1 MGRDGRGVRA
11 ASKSSIEITF
21 MYQGQQCKERLS
33 LEPTT
38 ANLKRAEQ
46 HRAAILHA
54 IDQGVFDYSV
64 TFPNS
69 RKATKFSKV
78 KGSAMTLKAY
88 LDDWLVEKR
97 KHVKDSTWVDYDRI
111 VRHELIPSMG
121 GKPLSEIRIP
131 VVKEWLKGKSVGNK
145 RLANLQSVLR
155 TALDDAV
162 QDEILDSNPLRE
174 WTYQIKERTR
184 IEDDEVD
191 PFTAEEQQSILS
203 AATGQIKNLIQFAL
217 WTGMRTSELVGLRWG
232 DIDWVKNEVFV
243 VRAVTQRSK
252 APEDTKTRGSRRKV
266 RLLPLAL
273 EALLAQKSYTFL
285 KGEEV
290 FQDPRYQEPWAGDY
304 PIREVF
310 WRRTLQKAGVRYRYP
325 YQTRHTYASMM
336 LSAGEDARWV
346 MAQMGHTSLTML
358 ERRYG
363 RWMPEAAPKAGLLA
377 DEVFGKAVRGG
388 V

>member
-1 MGRDGRGVRA
+1 
-11 ASKSSIEITF
+11 
-21 MYQGQQCKERLS
+21 MYQGKQCKERLS
-33 LEPTT
+33 LEPTP

-69 RKATKFSKV
+69 RRASKFSKV
-78 KGSAMTLKAY
+78 KGSSMTLKSY
-88 LDDWLVEKR
+88 LDDWLVEKK

-111 VRHELIPSMG
+111 VRHELTPAMG
-121 GKPLSEIRIP
+121 DKPLSEIRIP

-174 WTYQIKERTR
+174 WTYQIKDRTR
-184 IEDDEVD
+184 VEDDEVD
-191 PFTAEEQQSILS
+191 PFTAEEQQKILS
-203 AATGQIKNLIQFAL
+203 VATGQIRNLIQFAL

-232 DIDWVKNEVFV
+232 DIDWVKSEVFV

-252 APEDTKTRGSRRKV
+252 APEDTKTRGSRRRV

-273 EALLAQKSYTFL
+273 ESLLSQKSYTFL

-290 FQDPRYQEPWAGDY
+290 FQDPRYQAPWAGDY

-363 RWMPEAAPKAGLLA
+363 RWMPEAAPRAGLLA

-388 V
+388 G